1 MFASI
6 LFSSPDIDPLGVT
19 GQVSLGAG
27 DTEMT
32 MHAWHTLERKKDTSQ
47 VVLQP
52 DGEQRER

>member
-1 MFASI
+1 MA
-6 LFSSPDIDPLGVT
+6 PDIDPLGVT

-27 DTEMT
+27 HTEMT

-47 VVLQP
+47 VILQP